1 MRKCKKYAR
10 NAQQSCSTGP
20 EYAMNASVRSRWR
33 SNESAAQG
41 RQQEHA
47 SESNALNLGLT
58 TRVVQ
63 TRRLVVDSRPDG
75 EFSALRTGGVMRREA
90 GTRRRA
96 ASVCG
101 NGAAKARIRGWPR
114 TTRGQHAIVG
124 RWLRRGRCSLVG
136 TDRHQLEVA
145 GHLVRPHGAG
155 VQGAGQ
161 SPRRFRRSDFNSIF
175 HSIFDSRV

>member
-1 MRKCKKYAR
+1 MAKKQNRNAKCKKYAR

-20 EYAMNASVRSRWR
+20 EYAMNASVRSRRR

-145 GHLVRPHGAG
+145 GHLVRPHGPG
-155 VQGAGQ
+155 MQGAGQ
-161 SPRRFRRSDFNSIF
+161 SPEISSIRF
-175 HSIFDSRV
+175 

>member
-1 MRKCKKYAR
+1 
-10 NAQQSCSTGP
+10 
-20 EYAMNASVRSRWR
+20 
-33 SNESAAQG
+33 
-41 RQQEHA
+41 
-47 SESNALNLGLT
+47 
-58 TRVVQ
+58 
-63 TRRLVVDSRPDG
+63 
-75 EFSALRTGGVMRREA
+75 MRREA

-155 VQGAGQ
+155 VQAAGQ
-161 SPRRFRRSDFNSIF
+161 SRDFVDQILILFSILYSTAG
-175 HSIFDSRV
+175 HNLEYNMMTIYSYKEQYACDLFDMRNMERGQIGK

>member
-1 MRKCKKYAR
+1 
-10 NAQQSCSTGP
+10 
-20 EYAMNASVRSRWR
+20 
-33 SNESAAQG
+33 
-41 RQQEHA
+41 
-47 SESNALNLGLT
+47 
-58 TRVVQ
+58 
-63 TRRLVVDSRPDG
+63 
-75 EFSALRTGGVMRREA
+75 MRREA

-155 VQGAGQ
+155 VQAAGQ
-161 SPRRFRRSDFNSIF
+161 SPDFVDQILILFSILYSTAGYNLEYNISHTFRRVVCRRLSLQTQPTRA
-175 HSIFDSRV
+175 HSSFTRSHVLSGKQSLSPRPVD

>member
-1 MRKCKKYAR
+1 MPRNRIRPRDNRMVGSSHRLRFRVTPTPRTCSKMAAASSEVGGLSLVAVGGSEHLPCGWHSAIFMRTSAAVRYNNYIEECQWRRSKIEMRKCKEYAR

-63 TRRLVVDSRPDG
+63 TASSRRLQ
-75 EFSALRTGGVMRREA
+75 A
-90 GTRRRA
+90 RRRVQRSA
-96 ASVCG
+96 
-101 NGAAKARIRGWPR
+101 
-114 TTRGQHAIVG
+114 H
-124 RWLRRGRCSLVG
+124 RW
-136 TDRHQLEVA
+136 
-145 GHLVRPHGAG
+145 GHEA
-155 VQGAGQ
+155 
-161 SPRRFRRSDFNSIF
+161 
-175 HSIFDSRV
+175 

>member
-145 GHLVRPHGAG
+145 GHLVRPHGRACK
-155 VQGAGQ
+155 VRDNLA
-161 SPRRFRRSDFNSIF
+161 RFRRSDFNSIF